1 MKQALAETK
10 QNKYVLWIHLQRFAL
25 VLTQFLN
32 QINAEWISLIAS
44 VQFIR
49 HIVERIRS
57 RSIKPMSDWQVLE

>member
-1 MKQALAETK
+1 M
-10 QNKYVLWIHLQRFAL
+10 
-25 VLTQFLN
+25 QFLN